1 MEPSALTVNTMPN
14 SSRSWRS
21 RRGAHETTKYAPV
34 LRFAPQ
40 RGKIKWLCCAD
51 PGSAPS
57 AGGLYGTR
65 CRTCC
70 NVERVRMAM
79 PAGGRCCGLLA
90 VCSEAALARVGR
102 GGAAAADPFG
112 RGDSVAV
119 SLGGVRFRLPHDLH
133 ALDRDDR
140 TDYTPPGRG
149 GRKSA
154 AFCLSDGGT
163 VRGALRGGCS
173 PFTDGLRHCA
183 DRFFERAAVAASTGA
198 GRELDGT
205 LSVRGTVP
213 ADWKHPTECDRVFVK
228 GRLTSRSW
236 AACSSA
242 SGSSGNAQRERVFR
256 VAGGERGCAAPAA
269 L

>member
-21 RRGAHETTKYAPV
+21 RRGAHETTKYTPV

-40 RGKIKWLCCAD
+40 RGKSKWLCCARSRKRSFCWRALWHSVPD
-51 PGSAPS
+51 LLQRGAGTDGYACWWALLRLAGSVQRGS
-57 AGGLYGTR
+57 SGAGG
-65 CRTCC
+65 
-70 NVERVRMAM
+70 
-79 PAGGRCCGLLA
+79 PGL
-90 VCSEAALARVGR
+90 ALP
-102 GGAAAADPFG
+102 AADPFG
-112 RGDSVAV
+112 HGDSVAV

-173 PFTDGLRHCA
+173 PFTDGLRPLC
-183 DRFFERAAVAASTGA
+183 
-198 GRELDGT
+198 
-205 LSVRGTVP
+205 
-213 ADWKHPTECDRVFVK
+213 
-228 GRLTSRSW
+228 
-236 AACSSA
+236 
-242 SGSSGNAQRERVFR
+242 
-256 VAGGERGCAAPAA
+256 
-269 L
+269 